1 MNQSSHQNS
10 NIIDFGACLSDRRT
24 FLGQAAGVAGA
35 VGGLAALGGFPS
47 VATAAT
53 RSQADS
59 VGVGVIGLGKQG
71 SAILGEL
78 AKMENAKILG
88 LSDSDDGRLQRG
100 LRKYQGVTGDVDYR
114 KLLENKAITSIVI
127 ATPTHQHKDIALAA
141 IAAGKNVYCEGP
153 MAHTAADAREM
164 AKAAAGVKTVFA
176 VGHEGR
182 SNPIYKLA
190 RKFYK
195 SDAIRDLMGM
205 HAQANQKTSWRIPGD
220 GERGRALNWRL
231 DKNISLGLAGEI
243 GSHQIDVVHWYTGK
257 YPVSVTGRGAVRMH
271 QDGREVADTIFAT
284 LAFDDGTNLQYSATL
299 GNSFGGKFETFF
311 GSNAAIKLAW
321 TAGWM
326 FKEADAPTQG
336 WEVYANRQ
344 QFHND
349 EGITLIADAT
359 KLAAQGKL
367 KDGVG
372 IPNPPVYYGLWDFLV
387 SVSEG
392 KPVACSADE
401 GLRNVVVC
409 SAMNKAIVTGNEV
422 KINPDE
428 LKV

>member
-1 MNQSSHQNS
+1 MNKNDS
-10 NIIDFGACLSDRRT
+10 IIDFAACVSDRRT

-35 VGGLAALGGFPS
+35 VGAVATLGGFPS
-47 VATAAT
+47 IASAKTNT
-53 RSQADS
+53 QADS
-59 VGVGVIGLGKQG
+59 VGLGVVGLGKQG

-78 AKMENAKILG
+78 GKLENAKLLG
-88 LSDSDDGRLQRG
+88 LCDSDDSRLQRG
-100 LRKYQGVTGDVDYR
+100 LRKYQGLAGEADYR
-114 KLLENKAITSIVI
+114 KLLENKAVNAIVI
-127 ATPTHQHKDIALAA
+127 ATPTHMHKDIALAA
-141 IAAGKNVYCEGP
+141 IAAGKHIYCEGP
-153 MAHTAADAREM
+153 LAHTAADAREI
-164 AKAAAGVKTVFA
+164 AKAAAGAKVVFA

-195 SDAIRDLMGM
+195 SDAIRDLMGIQ
-205 HAQANQKTSWRIPGD
+205 AQANQKTSWRIPGD

-231 DKNISLGLAGEI
+231 DKDVSLGLAGEI
-243 GSHQIDVVHWYTGK
+243 ASHQIDVVHWYTGK
-257 YPVSVTGRGAVRMH
+257 YPIAVRASGAVRSY
-271 QDGREVADTIFAT
+271 QDGREVPDTIAAT
-284 LAFDDGTNLQYSATL
+284 LIFDDGTSMQYSATL
-299 GNSFGGKFETFF
+299 GNSFGGKFEQFL

-372 IPNPPVYYGLWDFLV
+372 IPNPTVYYGLSDFLT

-392 KPVACSADE
+392 KAPVCSADE
-401 GLRNVVVC
+401 GLRNVVVV
-409 SAMNKAIVTGNEV
+409 AAINKAMATGSEV
-422 KINPDE
+422 KISPDE
-428 LKV
+428 LKA